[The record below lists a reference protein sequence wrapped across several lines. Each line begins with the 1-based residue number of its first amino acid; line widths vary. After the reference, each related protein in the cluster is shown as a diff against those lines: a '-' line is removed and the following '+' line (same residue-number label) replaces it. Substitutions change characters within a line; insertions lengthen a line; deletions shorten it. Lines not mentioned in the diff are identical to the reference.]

1 MYTMFTMLLGEFADV
16 YESAYAI
23 DPGTTIMYFWAFY
36 IFMYYLML
44 NMLLVRETCVHGHSN
59 VTSLGCLR
67 ASFCIVS
74 HCSCDTSTRDWTGS
88 AASCNFA
95 GDHSGLLP

>member
-44 NMLLVRETCVHGHSN
+44 NMLLVRETCVHGHE
-59 VTSLGCLR
+59 CHI
-67 ASFCIVS
+67 A
-74 HCSCDTSTRDWTGS
+74 
-88 AASCNFA
+88 
-95 GDHSGLLP
+95 